1 MEKLYIRE
9 ILDATRGTLLC
20 GDPDL
25 EVLSVSTNSK
35 TASKG
40 SLFIPIR
47 GEKMDGH
54 QFIESAFA
62 NGAVAAFTSIHDF
75 INSDKTYI
83 RVDDTLKAMQDLASY
98 YRGKFDIP
106 VIGITGSVGKTST
119 KEMIAS
125 VLSSCLNVAKTA
137 GNLNGQIGL
146 PQTILNIEK
155 NHEVAIIEM
164 GISMF
169 CEMEKLSKVARPNF
183 AVMTNIGVTHIE
195 NLKTRENILK
205 EKLHIADTLTEGSV
219 LFLNGD
225 DELLKSIDSLGKF
238 KVLSF
243 GLADGSD
250 FRAENIRTDGE
261 NTFFDVV
268 LNGLRENVTIPVVGV
283 HNVYNALVAIGLGLE
298 MGLPMS
304 KIKLGLLRYENLNM
318 RQQIHRLEKFTIIDD
333 SYNASPDSM
342 QSALNVLDQVAVK
355 GRKIAV
361 LADMLELG
369 DISKEKH
376 FNLGKEAVNHNIDI
390 LITVGT
396 EAKYIAKGARSFSET
411 MRIIECESNCEA
423 QNCLKEIVKKGDN
436 ILVKGSRGMH
446 MEQIA
451 QFLMK

>member
-20 GDPDL
+20 GNPNL
-25 EVLSVSTNSK
+25 EILSVSTNSK

-62 NGAVAAFTSIHDF
+62 NGAVATFTSMHDF
-75 INSDKTYI
+75 ANSDKTYI

-146 PQTILNIEK
+146 PQTILDIEK
-155 NHEVAIIEM
+155 KHEVAIVEM

-169 CEMEKLSKVARPNF
+169 SEMEKLSKIARPNF

-225 DELLKSIDSLGKF
+225 DELLGGIDSLGRF
-238 KVLSF
+238 KVVTF
-243 GLADGSD
+243 GMGEGSD
-250 FRAENIRTDGE
+250 IKAENVRTDGDH
-261 NTFFDVV
+261 TCFDVV
-268 LNGLRENVTIPVVGV
+268 HNGLHENVTIPVVGV

-318 RQQIHRLEKFTIIDD
+318 RQQIHRLEKFTVIDD

-376 FNLGKEAVNHNIDI
+376 FNLGKEAANHNIDI
-390 LITVGT
+390 LVTVGT

-411 MRIIECESNCEA
+411 MRVIECESNCEA
-423 QNCLKEIVKKGDN
+423 QNYLKEIVKKGDN

-451 QFLMK
+451 QFLVK